1 VADITYVRPQSVEE
15 ACALLA
21 RHGDEAA
28 VLAGG
33 QSLLPMLRSGETT
46 PACLV
51 DINELPGRSTVG
63 RDGDDLVVPCLVR
76 YVDVLESDLVA
87 TACPL
92 LADAVAHIGDVQV
105 RNRGTFCGGVTAV
118 TPRGDPTAVA
128 GALDA
133 TVVTASVDGERTH
146 AVESIVAGAHETT
159 LDPDELVTEIRV
171 PVCGPGRGGGY
182 ANYEPAGV
190 SFPVGS
196 VAARFDLASDGDG
209 GGDDTDADA
218 DRGHDATHIERARV
232 FTGAF
237 EHRPRRMAETEAAL
251 AGEPATEAT
260 LAAAAD
266 RLAEEL
272 DPVADAEGDARFK
285 RDLSVTLAERA
296 FADAVD
302 DARTGVEVAV

>member
-33 QSLLPMLRSGETT
+33 QSLLPMLRSGEAT

-92 LADAVAHIGDVQV
+92 LANAVAHIGDVQV
-105 RNRGTFCGGVTAV
+105 RNRGTFCGGVAAV

-159 LDPDELVTEIRV
+159 LDPGELVTEIRV

-196 VAARFDLASDGDG
+196 VAARFDLDGD
-209 GGDDTDADA
+209 DPTAA
-218 DRGHDATHIERARV
+218 ETRIETARV

-251 AGEPATEAT
+251 AGEPATETT

-285 RDLSVTLAERA
+285 CDLSVTLAERA

-302 DARTGVEVAV
+302 DARTGVEVVA

>member
-1 VADITYVRPQSVEE
+1 MADITYVRPQSVEE

-33 QSLLPMLRSGETT
+33 QSLLPMLRSGEAT

-92 LADAVAHIGDVQV
+92 LANAVAHIGDVQV
-105 RNRGTFCGGVTAV
+105 RNRGTFCGGVAAV

-159 LDPDELVTEIRV
+159 LDPGELVTEIRV

-196 VAARFDLASDGDG
+196 VAARFDLAAGDR
-209 GGDDTDADA
+209 GDDDSDAEGG
-218 DRGHDATHIERARV
+218 RDATHIERARV

-251 AGEPATEAT
+251 AGEPATETT

-266 RLAEEL
+266 QLAEEL
-272 DPVADAEGDARFK
+272 DPVADAEGDAPFK

-302 DARTGVEVAV
+302 DARTDVEVPA